1 MTEVLGRR
9 ELRKAQTRRRLS
21 EEAFALFLA
30 HGFDQVTVAD
40 VAASA
45 GVSVTTLFSY
55 FPTKES
61 LVFDPEGHQL
71 DALVLAVRTRPV
83 GVSLVDA
90 VERHTY
96 DALDTMADEPVRRAY
111 AALVAATPSLQR
123 HIQTVMLTDWR
134 PVLRAALHETVWD
147 LDPTAA
153 DVAAVHLLGSLAGV
167 AIEADAEAAARF
179 LGPLRHGYGA
189 VGA

>member
-1 MTEVLGRR
+1 MRGRR
-9 ELRKAQTRRRLS
+9 ELRKAETRRRLS
-21 EEAFALFLA
+21 SDAFALFVA
-30 HGFDQVTVAD
+30 RGFDQVTVAD

-61 LVFDPEGHQL
+61 LVFDAEGRQL
-71 DALVLAVRTRPV
+71 EALVVAVRTRPV
-83 GVSLVDA
+83 GTSLLDV
-90 VERHTY
+90 VEEHAFA
-96 DALDTMADEPVRRAY
+96 ALATLADQEVRRAY
-111 AALVAATPSLQR
+111 AGLVAATPSLQR

-134 PVLRAALHETVWD
+134 PALRAALHETVWD
-147 LDPTAA
+147 LDPVAA
-153 DVAAVHLLGSLAGV
+153 DVAALHLLGSLAGV
-167 AIEADAEAAARF
+167 AMEADRDAVTRF